1 MSSSLPYERYP
12 IKGAAAQIY
21 QGEDPWYAL
30 GCFEHDWWGHAPEH
44 RVELIAEPPPPAHT
58 PEEQRWAAFCAA
70 VVEELCE
77 RTNVLPPSWTV
88 APQYVLEEPWFYE
101 QEDEPRAQVIAANLA
116 SFTRHNVF
124 VSPTVL
130 DNKYEFAQMYWK
142 PGYLPLWTEEEMQRL
157 VMAEEEMDNAFSE
170 EALLSPQEAVAFLK
184 AKKLVLADF
193 DVDDLKR
200 LRRAGRVRAVVVG
213 SRMSVYRASDLLS
226 GDFFKRR
233 AGRRSAQ
240 KVAESIS
247 K

>member
-1 MSSSLPYERYP
+1 MSSPLPYERYP
-12 IKGAAAQIY
+12 IKDAAAQIY

-30 GCFEHDWWGHAPEH
+30 GCFEHDWWCHTPEH
-44 RVELIAEPPPPAHT
+44 QAELIAEPPPPAHT

-77 RTNVLPPSWTV
+77 RTNVPKPCWTV

-130 DNKYEFAQMYWK
+130 DNKYEFAQTYRK

-157 VMAEEEMDNAFSE
+157 MMAEEEMSPTFSE
-170 EALLSPQEAVAFLK
+170 DALLSPQEAVAFLK
-184 AKKLVLADF
+184 AKKLVSADF

-200 LRRAGRVRAVVVG
+200 LRRAGRVCAAVVG

-240 KVAESIS
+240 KVKAS
-247 K
+247 